1 MGETT
6 RALISLGR
14 VPDLLSS
21 RAQVLKLSGF
31 AVLSADDIQ
40 KALDVLNRRNSI
52 EGAVICH
59 SFSVVEQLQI
69 RQHLQVVRPG
79 LAVMLMRSADDNS
92 PKRFIQRARLFF
104 QHPSVEAVYRQAAA

>member
-1 MGETT
+1 
-6 RALISLGR
+6 
-14 VPDLLSS
+14 VPDLLTT

-31 AVLSADDIQ
+31 AVLSANDIQ
-40 KALDVLNRRNSI
+40 KALDVLSRRNSI

-79 LAVMLMRSADDNS
+79 LAVMLMRSAEDNS
-92 PKRFIQRARLFF
+92 PKRFIQRARMFF
-104 QHPSVEAVYRQAAA
+104 QHPSVEVYRQAAA